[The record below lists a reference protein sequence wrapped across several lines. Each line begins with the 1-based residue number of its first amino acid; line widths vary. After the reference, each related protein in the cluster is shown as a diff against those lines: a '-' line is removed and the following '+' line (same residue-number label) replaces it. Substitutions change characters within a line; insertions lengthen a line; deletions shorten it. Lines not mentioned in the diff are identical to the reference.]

1 MMTDAKVRDYQQILT
16 QSNSE
21 FDRLIEQ
28 DRFFG
33 GLTEQV
39 FRSAGLE
46 PGMRVLDI
54 GCGVGD
60 VSFRAAKLVG
70 PEGEVI
76 GVDKSP
82 QATALAAQRA
92 AAAGLTNVHFITADL
107 MEFALDEPVD
117 ALVGRLVLM
126 YFSDPAVLLRKL
138 AQFVRPGGVI
148 AFHELD
154 ATASKVIP
162 SSELVETTISRI
174 NEALSRGGADIQMGL
189 KLPQTFVEAGLP
201 KPELSQSAR
210 LAYGADMAAFGQIS
224 GLTRTLLPLMERIG
238 IATAAEVDIDTLA
251 DRLCEEVVRNNATV
265 VAPPFVGAWTR
276 RL

>member
-107 MEFALDEPVD
+107 MELTLDEPVD

-174 NEALSRGGADIQMGL
+174 NETLSRGGADVQMGL